1 VPDTPS
7 VEVPDLEPL
16 PSHDRLEAMF
26 GTIGVA
32 EREGVLSVLPEERSE
47 VRRAEVLASRIVTV
61 RTRLHLL
68 GYLRRDT
75 NRAEVDDGLRSAL
88 RRFQQ
93 DAALEVDGWVGPQTW
108 QALEQLVDF
117 ESDPRIDHWTTHR
130 ETHPAVWRAVRL
142 RLFVFGL
149 IAKPTLRSGAKIQR
163 GLRRFTAVVWS
174 LGLTATRLEAGFSA
188 EVLRLLFDLDG
199 LTAGLAREAPAG
211 PRPPLDDIDRRDL
224 EEYEQRF
231 MRSVA
236 SIELWLRGIQAPLD
250 GRGELGPTPSRL
262 SLDATPSLGGAL
274 SEFWQS
280 RGRSADVMGFADR
293 SHTVDRAFFRE
304 LRASDAEGEAGDVD
318 GGSLMVYEQIGALRQ
333 AERETVW
340 EQMRSLG
347 SRIWDGVKR
356 VWRWVRS
363 LIRRVGTAI
372 RQVLAWA
379 RNLARLAYRYALSS
393 FAVVRRAIVATAA
406 AVDFILRSPLEG
418 SDAEHTVIVRDAD
431 LDLTLVTD
439 PSGDASTGLTLART
453 LRGHGLAFQA
463 SISLVM
469 RLVRLVIQVFS
480 SMTLPSSW
488 FGLILALVR
497 LFREIRSLAETEIP
511 DPDLLVAAART
522 T

>member
-7 VEVPDLEPL
+7 VEVPDLDPL
-16 PSHDRLEAMF
+16 PSHERLEAMID
-26 GTIGVA
+26 TIGVA
-32 EREGVLSVLPEERSE
+32 ENEGVLSVLPEERSE
-47 VRRAEVLASRIVTV
+47 VRRSEILASRIVTV

-117 ESDPRIDHWTTHR
+117 ESDPRIDHWTARR

-149 IAKPTLRSGAKIQR
+149 IAKPTLRSGAKIRR

-174 LGLTATRLEAGFSA
+174 LGLTDERLEAGFSA

-199 LTAGLAREAPAG
+199 LTAGLARETPAG

-224 EEYEQRF
+224 EAYEQRF
-231 MRSVA
+231 MRTVA

-250 GRGELGPTPSRL
+250 GRGEPAPIPTRL
-262 SLDATPSLGGAL
+262 SLDDTPTLAGAL
-274 SEFWQS
+274 AEFWQS
-280 RGRSADVMGFADR
+280 RGRQVEIMGFADR
-293 SHTVDRAFFRE
+293 TRAVDRRFFRE
-304 LRASDAEGEAGDVD
+304 LRASDAEGEAAGID

-340 EQMRSLG
+340 QQMRSLG

-363 LIRRVGTAI
+363 LIRRVGSAI
-372 RQVLAWA
+372 RQALAWA

-393 FAVVRRAIVATAA
+393 FTVVRRAIVATAA
-406 AVDFILRSPLEG
+406 AVNFILRSPLDG
-418 SDAEHTVIVRDAD
+418 SDAEHALIVRDAD
-431 LDLTLVTD
+431 LDLTAVVN
-439 PSGDASTGLTLART
+439 PSGDADTGLTLART
-453 LRGHGLAFQA
+453 LRAHGLAFQA

-469 RLVRLVIQVFS
+469 RLVRLVIQVSS

-497 LFREIRSLAETEIP
+497 LFREIRTLSETEIP
-511 DPDLLVAAART
+511 DPDLLVAAARAT
-522 T
+522 